1 MPAHD
6 AVPVRSAL
14 LLSALVL
21 LALAALWAG
30 SSWSFEPVGAP
41 LPPLLLPLMLCS
53 SAVALL
59 FGFRAGH
66 LAFVVCLL
74 ATVAYFSRHPA
85 GGPAGATARS
95 NLLVALAVLQFFVWS
110 FHSTFR
116 KALRVLDEQLRVIG
130 LRIDE
135 HARLVKTLVTDIKRC
150 LDGMK
155 AALGEPSAAQTRQL
169 REQQETLMSVIH
181 RARLALEP
189 PEKTAPP
196 RLPVDF
202 RPRML
207 RWVLIIN
214 GVETAL
220 LGLRPLLTGHG
231 PPLPAVALSTLSWG
245 LLLTYRRRPEWRTSI
260 AITLAVACEAT
271 IVTAMFSWGFATPPP
286 GTLFVI
292 TIAYHAILIGWR
304 GSALCIALANLL
316 VVGFVALQGAG
327 ATVGGRVFLLS
338 VALCSVAMPLYWHL
352 MDRMVAHVLDAA
364 SQRDVELRRVEGFR
378 SRVCGTLFHDVAN
391 LAQGMGMLVAF
402 DEPLSRDEAES
413 FGRLHARL
421 GKLVT
426 ATDQTMSD
434 DGPLA
439 SGQLSAVP
447 LDELF
452 CDTQELFERRLQKK
466 AQSLVCSISEPIS
479 VKAHPD
485 LLRDSVL
492 ANLLSNAI
500 KFSPHG
506 AAIQLSAAR
515 RDGGVEISVR
525 DQGPGFPEQL
535 AAKLERHEKVFST
548 AGSAGEGGLGLGL
561 TLTREHLKRMGG
573 NLTLRRPV
581 NGGGEAV
588 IQLNVA

>member
-1 MPAHD
+1 MPARD
-6 AVPVRSAL
+6 AVPVRPAL
-14 LLSALVL
+14 LLSAVVLV
-21 LALAALWAG
+21 AWAALWAG
-30 SSWSFEPVGAP
+30 SAWSFQPVGAP
-41 LPPLLLPLMLCS
+41 LPPLLLPLVLFS

-66 LAFVVCLL
+66 FAFAVCLV
-74 ATVAYFSRHPA
+74 ATVVYFVRHPA
-85 GGPAGATARS
+85 GGPAAVTART

-110 FHSTFR
+110 FHSTFQR
-116 KALRVLDEQLRVIG
+116 ARRVLDEQLRVIG

-135 HARLVKTLVTDIKRC
+135 HARLVKTLVTDIKRR
-150 LDGMK
+150 LDGMET
-155 AALGEPSAAQTRQL
+155 ALGKTPAAQSRQL
-169 REQQETLMSVIH
+169 REHQEALMSVIQ
-181 RARLALEP
+181 RARVSLVP
-189 PEKTAPP
+189 PEQTAPP
-196 RLPVDF
+196 SVPVDF

-231 PPLPAVALSTLSWG
+231 PPLPALMLSALSWG
-245 LLLTYRRRPEWRTSI
+245 LLLTFRLRPGWRAGI
-260 AITLAVACEAT
+260 AIILAIACETA
-271 IVTAMFSWGFATPPP
+271 IVSAMFPWGFATPPP

-304 GSALCIALANLL
+304 ASALCIALANLS
-316 VVGFVALQGAG
+316 VVAFVALQGGG
-327 ATVGGRVFLLS
+327 ATVGGRIFLLS

-352 MDRMVAHVLDAA
+352 MDRMVARVLDAA
-364 SQRDVELRRVEGFR
+364 SQRDLELRRVEGFR

-402 DEPLSRDEAES
+402 DEPLSREEAES
-413 FGRLHARL
+413 FERLHARL

-439 SGQLSAVP
+439 SGQLSAVA

-452 CDTQELFERRLQKK
+452 RDARELFERRLHQK

-515 RDGGVEISVR
+515 RPGGVEISVR
-525 DQGPGFPEQL
+525 DQGPGFPEHL

-548 AGSAGEGGLGLGL
+548 AGSAGESGLGLGL
-561 TLTREHLKRMGG
+561 TLTREHLQRMGG
-573 NLTLRRPV
+573 NLTLRRP
-581 NGGGEAV
+581 NGGGGEAV